1 MKSLLTGIG
10 VVVGLA
16 AVGIG
21 AGVYE
26 RVHASRGPEG
36 AWNSS
41 AIAASFAGV
50 RVQQVDDANAN
61 VLFLYDLD
69 NHSGADY
76 TLTSSPSLVIMG
88 RLKSTGSLSPE
99 PQYHLASNVFLPSG
113 NRTRIT
119 LEITQPFH
127 WPAQVDTAAE
137 VQFREM
143 VTRTVSDLA
152 GFVLFDPGTHYQVE
166 LPGAWPAA
174 PSISSLLK

>member
-1 MKSLLTGIG
+1 MKNLLIGIC
-10 VVVGLA
+10 VVAGLA

-21 AGVYE
+21 AGAYE
-26 RVHASRGPEG
+26 RARASRGPQG
-36 AWNSS
+36 AWNAS

-50 RVQQVDDANAN
+50 RVQQVDGANAN

-76 TLTSSPSLVIMG
+76 TLTSSPSLIIMG

-119 LEITQPFH
+119 LEIAQPFH

-137 VQFREM
+137 AQFREM

-152 GFVLFDPGTHYQVE
+152 GFVLFDSGSHYQIE
-166 LPGAWPAA
+166 LPGAWPVS
-174 PSISSLLK
+174 PDVSPLLK